1 MSEEPLGSPERDDL
15 GADGTPDLDGKV
27 GTSAPSSAPTT
38 GARRSSWLRTLLL
51 ALLAAAVLLA
61 VALVVGALSSTSVQP
76 DPEPAAPLEIDGDA
90 AIEHL
95 AAAIRLPTVSV
106 EELADFRGE
115 PFRGFHELLLRA
127 YPCVHRVAKREVIAD
142 YSLLFSWEGSDPAR
156 APGLFVSHSDVVPA
170 EDPEA
175 WTHPPFAGEVADG
188 YVWGRGAHDD
198 KGGVI
203 ILFEAAEALCN
214 AGFAP
219 ARTLYFAVHHDE
231 ETRSQGAK
239 AVASRL
245 READVRPEF
254 IIDEGLVI
262 TTGLLEG
269 LEAPVALVGVAEKG
283 VVTLELRAE
292 IADGHSSMPPEESAA
307 GILAAGLARLEGDP
321 FAYQLRPPLQEMLA
335 SLGPELPFA
344 RRLVLT
350 NLWLFKPL
358 VIRALAASDRS
369 RAFLHTTTAITVV
382 RAGIKENV
390 LPREASALVNY
401 RILPGDSVD
410 GVLSRTREVLADP
423 RIELSIH
430 DTTDPSEP
438 SAISSADSPAYS
450 AIAAA
455 VRAVR
460 PEFIVAPSLMI
471 ARTDSVHFADL
482 AENIYR
488 FRPIQL
494 SKDEIAAI
502 HGRDE
507 RVRTS
512 ALLDAIRIY
521 AEFLRRS
528 AGSS

>member
-1 MSEEPLGSPERDDL
+1 MSGDDRRST
-15 GADGTPDLDGKV
+15 GDGEAPSAPGPAKPATPRR
-27 GTSAPSSAPTT
+27 TSAL
-38 GARRSSWLRTLLL
+38 RR
-51 ALLAAAVLLA
+51 VLLGLVA
-61 VALVVGALSSTSVQP
+61 GLVLLVIALVALALSSSSAQP
-76 DPEPAAPLEIDGDA
+76 EPEPAAPLELREDA

-106 EELADFRGE
+106 EDLADFRGE
-115 PFRGFHELLLRA
+115 PFRALHELLLRA

-142 YSLLFSWEGSDPAR
+142 YSLLFTWEGSDPER

-170 EDPEA
+170 EDPDA
-175 WTHPPFAGEVADG
+175 WQHPPFAGEVADG

-203 ILFEAAEALCN
+203 VLFEAAEALCN

-219 ARTLYFAVHHDE
+219 TRTLYLAVDHDE
-231 ETRSQGAK
+231 ETRSLGAK
-239 AVASRL
+239 AIAERL
-245 READVRPEF
+245 RQAELRFEF

-262 TTGLLEG
+262 TTGILEG
-269 LEAPVALVGVAEKG
+269 LDSPVALVGVAEKG
-283 VVTLELRAE
+283 LVTLELRAE

-307 GILAAGLARLEGDP
+307 GILAAGLARLESEP
-321 FAYQLRPPLQEMLA
+321 FDYQVRSPLREMLA
-335 SLGPELPFA
+335 TLGPELPFA

-350 NLWLFKPL
+350 NLWLFEPL
-358 VIRALAASDRS
+358 IVRALAANDQS

-410 GVLSRTREVLADP
+410 GVIERTREVLDDP
-423 RIELSIH
+423 RIEVSVH
-430 DTTDPSEP
+430 GTMDPSEP
-438 SAISSADSPAYS
+438 SAVSTADSPTFA
-450 AIAAA
+450 AIAEA

-460 PEFIVAPSLMI
+460 PEFVVAPSLMI
-471 ARTDSVHFADL
+471 ARTDSVHYADL

-494 SKDEIAAI
+494 SKAEISAI

-512 ALLDAIRIY
+512 ALILAIRIY
-521 AEFLRRS
+521 AELLRRI
-528 AGSS
+528 AGET

>member
-1 MSEEPLGSPERDDL
+1 MSPDHVQQPGPS
-15 GADGTPDLDGKV
+15 GAKAD
-27 GTSAPSSAPTT
+27 APRPAKT
-38 GARRSSWLRTLLL
+38 ARPQRSGWLRRALL
-51 ALLAAAVLLA
+51 ALIGALILLA
-61 VALVVGALSSTSVQP
+61 VALVIGALSSTSVQP
-76 DPEPAAPLEIDGDA
+76 EPEPAAPLEIGGDA

-106 EELADFRGE
+106 EDLADFRGE

-142 YSLLFSWEGSDPAR
+142 YSLLFAWEGSDPAL

-170 EDPEA
+170 EDPDA

-219 ARTLYFAVHHDE
+219 ARTLYFAVDHDE
-231 ETRSQGAK
+231 ETRGQGAK
-239 AVASRL
+239 AIASRL
-245 READVRPEF
+245 RAADVRLEF

-262 TTGLLEG
+262 TTEILEG
-269 LEAPVALVGVAEKG
+269 LDVPVALVGIAEKG
-283 VVTLELRAE
+283 LVTLELRVE
-292 IADGHSSMPPEESAA
+292 IADGHSSMPPRESSA
-307 GILAAGLARLEGDP
+307 GILAAGLTRLEGSP
-321 FAYQLRPPLQEMLA
+321 FAYQLRSPLLEMLA
-335 SLGPELPFA
+335 TLGPELPFA
-344 RRLVLT
+344 RRVLLT

-390 LPREASALVNY
+390 LPRQASALVNY

-410 GVLSRTREVLADP
+410 GVLARTREVLDDP
-423 RIELSIH
+423 RIELSPH
-430 DTTDPSEP
+430 DTIDPSEP
-438 SAISSADSPAYS
+438 SAISSTDSPAFA

-460 PEFIVAPSLMI
+460 PEFIVAPSLMM
-471 ARTDSVHFADL
+471 ARTDSVHYADL

-512 ALLDAIRIY
+512 AILDAILIY
-521 AEFLRRS
+521 AELLRRI
-528 AGSS
+528 AGSN